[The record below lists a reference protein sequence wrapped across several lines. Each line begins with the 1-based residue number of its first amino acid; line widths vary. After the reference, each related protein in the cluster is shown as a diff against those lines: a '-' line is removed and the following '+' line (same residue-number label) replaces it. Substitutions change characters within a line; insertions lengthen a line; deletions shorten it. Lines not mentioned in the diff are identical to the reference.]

1 MNIGRVKIYSLSA
14 NICKKIYEEDMF
26 EIMDFVEED
35 EAGGAFDIDI
45 AKVKSITFGAGIL
58 HIKACDG
65 RTIQIET
72 DEYKEIIIP

>member
-1 MNIGRVKIYSLSA
+1 MNIGRIKIYSLSA

-26 EIMDFVEED
+26 EIMEFMED
-35 EAGGAFDIDI
+35 ETGETFDIDI
-45 AKVKSITFGAGIL
+45 SKVKSIKFSPGIL

-65 RTIQIET
+65 RTIQIES